1 MGRETHAPRDTPQI
15 VKDGFSVHVG
25 RSACSSGV
33 RVSEGLFSLKTTY
46 FTIDTSPAPQFG
58 RGNEVP
64 HGVQLGFSLG
74 SSQPCG
80 RVLRILGHRALS
92 MQNVA
97 KTVRTFQGTEI
108 EHNSYRV
115 FM

>member
-25 RSACSSGV
+25 QLACSSGV
-33 RVSEGLFSLKTTY
+33 RVSEELFSLKTTY

-64 HGVQLGFSLG
+64 HGVQLRSSLG
-74 SSQPCG
+74 SSQSCD
-80 RVLRILGHRALS
+80 RVLQVLGH
-92 MQNVA
+92 
-97 KTVRTFQGTEI
+97 
-108 EHNSYRV
+108 
-115 FM
+115 